1 MKKIVIIGGVAGG
14 AGAAARLRRLD
25 RDAEI
30 ILLERGKYISYANCG
45 LPYYVGDV
53 IQSKDALLLETPE
66 AMKSKFKI
74 DVRVENEVIEID
86 KEAKKVK
93 VKKVHSGETYEEEYD
108 VLIISTGSSPLRP
121 PIPGIDNDKIRTLW
135 TVSDTMQISE
145 LVKGRKV
152 KDVVVI
158 GGGFIGLEMAE
169 NLKHAGL
176 NVSLVEGSNQV
187 MGPIDFEMAQM
198 LHENIV
204 QNGVDLR
211 LNNAVVS
218 FEDRGERLAVKL
230 GSGDEVEADM
240 VILSIGVR
248 PNSQLA
254 KEAGLEINQRG
265 GIVVDEYL
273 KTSDEN
279 IYAVGDVIEVND
291 FVMGG
296 KTMIALAGPANKQGR
311 IVANN
316 IAGKKEVYEATMGTS
331 VAQVFDLSV
340 ASTGANEKMLN
351 RAGLTDGIDYKK
363 VYVTQNSHAGYY
375 PGAVPLTIKL
385 IFSLDGKK
393 IYGAQIVGMESVD
406 KRIDTIATTMRLG
419 GDVFDLKKLE
429 LAYAPPFSS
438 AKDPVNMAGFTAQN
452 VMDGMVE
459 FSDWDIKNKHKDAVL
474 LDVRE
479 EAELMAFE
487 IPNAINIPLGQLRD
501 RLNEL
506 DKEKEI
512 ITFCAIGVRSYN
524 AARILM
530 QNEFTNV
537 KLYPAGTRF
546 YQSTH
551 YEDYSFEDTQ
561 AHVVSDSGHV
571 DSTEKEF
578 EVVNHSS
585 NEPVKTIQ
593 LNCMGM
599 QCPGPLMQVFET
611 MNEVNEGDILEV
623 SASDPGFT
631 RDIKAWSQRTGNTL
645 ISAGKDGN
653 KYVAVLKK
661 TTKTETLG
669 IANTQKETVIKDTPE
684 GKTMIV
690 FSGDFDKV
698 LASFIIANGAA
709 AMGRPVTMFFTFWGL
724 SALRKEN
731 PPKVNKGF
739 MEKMFSFMLPKG
751 TKKLGLSKMNMGG
764 MGSLMM
770 KKIMKDKN
778 VNSLEDLIQSAM
790 KNGVKIMAC
799 TMSMDVLGITE
810 EELIDGIEYVG
821 VGTYLG
827 DAEESNVNLFI

>member
-1 MKKIVIIGGVAGG
+1 
-14 AGAAARLRRLD
+14 
-25 RDAEI
+25 
-30 ILLERGKYISYANCG
+30 
-45 LPYYVGDV
+45 
-53 IQSKDALLLETPE
+53 
-66 AMKSKFKI
+66 
-74 DVRVENEVIEID
+74 
-86 KEAKKVK
+86 
-93 VKKVHSGETYEEEYD
+93 
-108 VLIISTGSSPLRP
+108 
-121 PIPGIDNDKIRTLW
+121 
-135 TVSDTMQISE
+135 
-145 LVKGRKV
+145 
-152 KDVVVI
+152 
-158 GGGFIGLEMAE
+158 
-169 NLKHAGL
+169 
-176 NVSLVEGSNQV
+176 
-187 MGPIDFEMAQM
+187 EMAQM

-211 LNNAVVS
+211 LNNSVES
-218 FEDRGERLAVKL
+218 FEDRGNRVAVKL
-230 GSGDEVEADM
+230 GDSGEIEADM

-248 PNSQLA
+248 PNSQIA

-340 ASTGANEKMLN
+340 ASTGTNEKMLI
-351 RAGLTDGIDYKK
+351 REGLKENVDYRKI
-363 VYVTQNSHAGYY
+363 YVTQNSHAGYY

-385 IFSLDGKK
+385 IFSMDGTK
-393 IYGAQIVGMESVD
+393 IYGAQIVGMDSVD

-419 GDVFDLKKLE
+419 GNVFDLKKLE

-459 FSDWDIKNKHKDAVL
+459 FSGWDVKNNHKDALL

-487 IPNAINIPLGQLRD
+487 IPNAVNIPLGQLRN
-501 RLNEL
+501 RLGEL
-506 DKEKEI
+506 DKNKEI

-530 QNEFTNV
+530 QNGFTNV
-537 KLYPAGTRF
+537 KLYPGGTRF

-551 YEDYSFEDTQ
+551 YEDFGQSQSIT
-561 AHVVSDSGHV
+561 VSDSGHV
-571 DSTEKEF
+571 ASTEKQF

-585 NEPVKTIQ
+585 NEPAKTIQ

-661 TTKTETLG
+661 TTKPEAVDTVSPNQET
-669 IANTQKETVIKDTPE
+669 IIKDTPQ

-731 PPKVNKGF
+731 PPKVKKGI
-739 MEKMFSFMLPKG
+739 MEKMFGFMLPKG
-751 TKKLGLSKMNMGG
+751 SKKLGLSKMNMGG
-764 MGSLMM
+764 MGKMMM

-778 VNSLEDLIQSAM
+778 VNSLEELIQSAM

>member
-25 RDAEI
+25 KEAKI
-30 ILLERGKYISYANCG
+30 VLLERGKYISYANCG

-66 AMKSKFKI
+66 AMKTKFQI
-74 DVRVENEVIEID
+74 DVRVENEVVEID
-86 KEAKKVK
+86 REAKKVK
-93 VKKVHSGETYEEEYD
+93 VKRVDSGETYEEEYD

-121 PIPGIDNDKIRTLW
+121 PIPGIDNEKIRTLW
-135 TVSDTMQISE
+135 TVPDTLQISD
-145 LVKGRKV
+145 LVKGGKV

-176 NVSLVEGSNQV
+176 NVTLVEGSNQV

-211 LNNAVVS
+211 LNNSVES
-218 FEDRGERLAVKL
+218 FEDRGNRVAVKL
-230 GSGDEVEADM
+230 GDSGEIEADM

-248 PNSQLA
+248 PNSQIA

-340 ASTGANEKMLN
+340 ASTGTNEKMLI
-351 RAGLTDGIDYKK
+351 REGLKENVDYRKI
-363 VYVTQNSHAGYY
+363 YVTQNSHAGYY

-385 IFSLDGKK
+385 IFSMDGTK
-393 IYGAQIVGMESVD
+393 IYGAQIVGMDSVD

-419 GDVFDLKKLE
+419 GNVFDLKKLE

-459 FSDWDIKNKHKDAVL
+459 FSGWDVKNNHKDALL

-487 IPNAINIPLGQLRD
+487 IPNAVNIPLGQLRN
-501 RLNEL
+501 RLGEL
-506 DKEKEI
+506 DKNKEI

-530 QNEFTNV
+530 QNGFTNV
-537 KLYPAGTRF
+537 KLYPGGTRF

-551 YEDYSFEDTQ
+551 YEDFGQSQSIT
-561 AHVVSDSGHV
+561 VSDSGHV
-571 DSTEKEF
+571 ASTEKQF

-585 NEPVKTIQ
+585 NEPAKTIQ

-661 TTKTETLG
+661 TTKPEAVDTVSPNQET
-669 IANTQKETVIKDTPE
+669 IIKDTPQ

-731 PPKVNKGF
+731 PPKVKKGI
-739 MEKMFSFMLPKG
+739 MEKMFGFMLPKG
-751 TKKLGLSKMNMGG
+751 SKKLGLSKMNMGG
-764 MGSLMM
+764 MGKMMM

-778 VNSLEDLIQSAM
+778 VNSLEELIQSAM